1 MLNVVDR
8 MYIAAQAK
16 WNKFRKE
23 ERGDVNIVS
32 IVVLCGIVI
41 ALAVIF
47 RNQLKAL
54 IESVMSNVTKN
65 ATNAV
70 NKVDGTE
77 MVGISG
83 YFNKI
88 ASDSNATQEIKD
100 NAANMVDVS
109 HQMLKYKSITYG
121 ILVIYLSVIVDVL
134 LLVFGTFLKKSVAQS
149 KIGMCMICSGIL
161 GMISTGI
168 ILISTILASV

>member
-54 IESVMSNVTKN
+54 IESVMANVTTN
-65 ATNAV
+65 AANAV
-70 NKVDGTE
+70 NETV
-77 MVGISG
+77 
-83 YFNKI
+83 
-88 ASDSNATQEIKD
+88 
-100 NAANMVDVS
+100 AADV
-109 HQMLKYKSITYG
+109 
-121 ILVIYLSVIVDVL
+121 
-134 LLVFGTFLKKSVAQS
+134 
-149 KIGMCMICSGIL
+149 
-161 GMISTGI
+161 
-168 ILISTILASV
+168 

>member
-1 MLNVVDR
+1 MVAIIGIIPIILYN
-8 MYIAAQAK
+8 QA
-16 WNKFRKE
+16 
-23 ERGDVNIVS
+23 S
-32 IVVLCGIVI
+32 
-41 ALAVIF
+41 
-47 RNQLKAL
+47 
-54 IESVMSNVTKN
+54 N

-134 LLVFGTFLKKSVAQS
+134 LLVFGTFLKKSVVQS

>member
-1 MLNVVDR
+1 MVAIIGIIPIILYN
-8 MYIAAQAK
+8 QA
-16 WNKFRKE
+16 
-23 ERGDVNIVS
+23 S
-32 IVVLCGIVI
+32 
-41 ALAVIF
+41 
-47 RNQLKAL
+47 
-54 IESVMSNVTKN
+54 N

>member
-1 MLNVVDR
+1 MKAVKNILVV
-8 MYIAAQAK
+8 IILVA
-16 WNKFRKE
+16 
-23 ERGDVNIVS
+23 I
-32 IVVLCGIVI
+32 IGII
-41 ALAVIF
+41 PIILY
-47 RNQLKAL
+47 NQT
-54 IESVMSNVTKN
+54 SN
-65 ATNAV
+65 ATSAV

-134 LLVFGTFLKKSVAQS
+134 LLVFGTFLKKSVVQS
-149 KIGMCMICSGIL
+149 KVGMCMICSGIL

>member
-16 WNKFRKE
+16 WNKFRE

-70 NKVDGTE
+70 NETV
-77 MVGISG
+77 
-83 YFNKI
+83 
-88 ASDSNATQEIKD
+88 
-100 NAANMVDVS
+100 AADV
-109 HQMLKYKSITYG
+109 
-121 ILVIYLSVIVDVL
+121 
-134 LLVFGTFLKKSVAQS
+134 
-149 KIGMCMICSGIL
+149 
-161 GMISTGI
+161 
-168 ILISTILASV
+168 

>member
-1 MLNVVDR
+1 
-8 MYIAAQAK
+8 MY
-16 WNKFRKE
+16 
-23 ERGDVNIVS
+23 
-32 IVVLCGIVI
+32 
-41 ALAVIF
+41 
-47 RNQLKAL
+47 NQT
-54 IESVMSNVTKN
+54 SN

>member
-1 MLNVVDR
+1 MKN
-8 MYIAAQAK
+8 YIISYYH
-16 WNKFRKE
+16 KE
-23 ERGDVNIVS
+23 ECEYIKTVKNIL
-32 IVVLCGIVI
+32 VVIILVAIIGII
-41 ALAVIF
+41 PIILY
-47 RNQLKAL
+47 NQA
-54 IESVMSNVTKN
+54 SN

-134 LLVFGTFLKKSVAQS
+134 LLVFGTFLKKSAAQS

>member
-1 MLNVVDR
+1 MYQNFILNKKIVKNILVV
-8 MYIAAQAK
+8 IILVA
-16 WNKFRKE
+16 
-23 ERGDVNIVS
+23 I
-32 IVVLCGIVI
+32 IVI
-41 ALAVIF
+41 IPIILY
-47 RNQLKAL
+47 NQA
-54 IESVMSNVTKN
+54 SN
-65 ATNAV
+65 ATNVV

-88 ASDSNATQEIKD
+88 ASDSNTTQEIKD

-168 ILISTILASV
+168 ILISTILASVSA

>member
-1 MLNVVDR
+1 MYQNFILNKKIVKNILVV
-8 MYIAAQAK
+8 IILVA
-16 WNKFRKE
+16 
-23 ERGDVNIVS
+23 I
-32 IVVLCGIVI
+32 IVI
-41 ALAVIF
+41 IPIILY
-47 RNQLKAL
+47 NQA
-54 IESVMSNVTKN
+54 SN
-65 ATNAV
+65 ATNVV

-88 ASDSNATQEIKD
+88 ASDSNTTQEIKD

-168 ILISTILASV
+168 ILISTILASISA